1 MRMPRWQSFL
11 AILAIFFVAGALWPW
26 SPLNR
31 VLSAAFAFALILTV
45 LVSRL
50 QQHAGMIT
58 GSRSTIKDLESRID
72 RIRDEREQ
80 RYRRR

>member
-1 MRMPRWQSFL
+1 MPRWQSFV

-31 VLSAAFAFALILTV
+31 VVSAGLAFALILVV
-45 LVSRL
+45 LFSRL
-50 QQHAGMIT
+50 QEHAAT
-58 GSRSTIKDLESRID
+58 LTSSRSTIKDLESRID
-72 RIRDEREQ
+72 QIRSRREE